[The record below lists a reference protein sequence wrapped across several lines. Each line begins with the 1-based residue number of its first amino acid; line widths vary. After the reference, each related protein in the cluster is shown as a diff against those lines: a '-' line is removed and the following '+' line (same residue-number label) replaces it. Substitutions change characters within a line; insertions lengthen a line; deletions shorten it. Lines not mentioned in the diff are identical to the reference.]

1 MLAPS
6 APPKKRTECDCGV
19 GRGGSGERG
28 GEEDGG
34 GCREDEGGREEDDE
48 MMEDARMKAAEDT
61 EAAGHMLVIVEKNV
75 RKFLKKRRS
84 EHFLP
89 FNKKRGLNLNKFK
102 FHNYSQN
109 NNFIK

>member
-75 RKFLKKRRS
+75 RKFLKNADRNI
-84 EHFLP
+84 FYL
-89 FNKKRGLNLNKFK
+89 L
-102 FHNYSQN
+102 
-109 NNFIK
+109 IKNVA